1 MAMFHSR
8 KKLLRAIREGD
19 EALVREHLANAARLE
34 EFLGPL
40 NEDGYTALH
49 AAIEQR
55 RAGLITLLLDHGADV
70 NARTRAGRTPLML
83 AAKHSNTDQADLLLA
98 RHADPKAVDNEG
110 LSVFG
115 HAVYHQRTE
124 VARLLLDHGAEVNDG
139 KSFMRACANRDL
151 RTIALMIER
160 GADAKTASDTY
171 NYQPV
176 HSMAQNGFTEGFNLL
191 HAAQA
196 ITNIDARANSGNTA
210 LHLAAIN
217 GHLGMVEVLLAA
229 GARCD
234 LENNEGLTAEAAA
247 LKKDNRPI
255 AKAIRSAMDSRPA
268 EKPSPQAQG
277 QEHAALQIQTQ
288 DNVAADEIWV
298 LAGLHSVAQVQTIAF
313 LNRRITSVFNFES
326 RDRLIISENLKTGTE
341 VTLPPQAFDDIG
353 SAAIETAEREL
364 KRQGGTVNDNLP
376 GKPAVRKTAP

>member
-19 EALVREHLANAARLE
+19 EALVREHLANTARLE

-40 NEDGYTALH
+40 NDDSYTALH
-49 AAIEQR
+49 AAIDQR
-55 RAGLITLLLDHGADV
+55 RTSMITLLLDHGADV
-70 NARTRAGRTPLML
+70 NARTRSGRTPLML
-83 AAKHSNTDQADLLLA
+83 AAKHNNTDLAELLLA
-98 RHADPKAVDNEG
+98 RNADPKATDNEG

-115 HAVYHQRTE
+115 HAVYHQRTD
-124 VARLLLDHGAEVNDG
+124 VARLLLDHGADVNDG

-151 RTIALMIER
+151 KTIALMIER
-160 GADAKTASDTY
+160 GADAKAASDIY
-171 NYQPV
+171 SYQPV

-191 HAAQA
+191 YAAQA
-196 ITNIDARANSGNTA
+196 IANIDARANNGNTA

-217 GHLGMVEVLLAA
+217 GHLGMVEALLAA

-247 LKKDNRPI
+247 LKKDNRPV
-255 AKAIRSAMDSRPA
+255 AKAIRSALENRPA
-268 EKPSPQAQG
+268 DKPTVQERTQEQAPT
-277 QEHAALQIQTQ
+277 QEGAAGESWIR
-288 DNVAADEIWV
+288 VGA
-298 LAGLHSVAQVQTIAF
+298 HSIAQVQTIAP
-313 LNRRITSVFNFES
+313 LNRRISHVFNFES
-326 RDRLIISENLKTGTE
+326 QERLIISENLKTGTE

-353 SAAIETAEREL
+353 RAAIESAEREL
-364 KRQGGTVNDNLP
+364 KRQGGTINDNLP